1 MGVIASHERRIDP
14 KDYTWEKSQQ
24 ALVHGWVYKLSS
36 DAVNRLLS
44 FTHHLPLYFN
54 GVKMGNSY
62 MRVSKSV
69 LSTDCRCE
77 HILCEQH
84 AISMALLLEG
94 QRGWEVQKAELRN
107 SVTWNVFPTL
117 ILCQTLAVELL
128 IVFSFS
134 PEVNFAT

>member
-1 MGVIASHERRIDP
+1 M
-14 KDYTWEKSQQ
+14 
-24 ALVHGWVYKLSS
+24 
-36 DAVNRLLS
+36 AVQS
-44 FTHHLPLYFN
+44 E
-54 GVKMGNSY
+54 
-62 MRVSKSV
+62 SKSV

-84 AISMALLLEG
+84 TISMALLLEY
-94 QRGWEVQKAELRN
+94 GWEVQKAELRN

-117 ILCQTLAVELL
+117 ILCQTLAVEVL

>member
-1 MGVIASHERRIDP
+1 
-14 KDYTWEKSQQ
+14 
-24 ALVHGWVYKLSS
+24 
-36 DAVNRLLS
+36 
-44 FTHHLPLYFN
+44 
-54 GVKMGNSY
+54 
-62 MRVSKSV
+62 
-69 LSTDCRCE
+69 
-77 HILCEQH
+77 
-84 AISMALLLEG
+84 MALLLEG